1 MQQSGSCPRG
11 PFCAFAHVER
21 TWADS
26 LIFHGYLNYGELLA
40 RIDSVKYRA
49 IKLELL

>member
-21 TWADS
+21 TWAAS
-26 LIFHGYLNYGELLA
+26 LVFHRYLSYGEVLA
-40 RIDSVKYRA
+40 KIDSVKYRA
-49 IKLELL
+49 AKLELL